1 MKKSLFS
8 LVGAAALASTAF
20 MSSAM
25 ADSFTLRIGSGHPS
39 APTPYVRNLENVFVP
54 NVVKRVA
61 AETEHK
67 VKFIEAY
74 GGKIAKVHE
83 TLQITLHDEG
93 HQVEKKETGF
103 GNTR

>member
-8 LVGAAALASTAF
+8 LVSAAALASTAF

-54 NVVKRVA
+54 NVVARVA
-61 AETEHK
+61 AETDHK

-74 GGKIAKVHE
+74 GGKLQKYMKLLKLLKKVFL
-83 TLQITLHDEG
+83 T
-93 HQVEKKETGF
+93 
-103 GNTR
+103 